1 MMVDAYGLAS
11 SCASPEARAAFETAQ
26 RAFAGHRPQ
35 TAFAIGASLSADP
48 HHIPALALK
57 GFGQV
62 LLARAEL
69 GAEAHDTFTAATAAV
84 NESADTTTDERA
96 LVSALRHAT
105 EGNLRR
111 SADVLDTSFAD
122 RPATLLPFKL
132 AHQLRFMAGDRAG
145 MLKASRRMLRA
156 WEETAP
162 GAGFMLGCHA
172 FALEEH
178 GRFEEAERAG
188 RLAVEL
194 DADDAWGLHA
204 VSHVFEMR
212 GETARGIAWLE
223 QSRLTWSGCNNFAF
237 HVAWHLALY
246 HLERGDH
253 ARVLSLYDE
262 DVRPTQTDDFRDV
275 SNAVS
280 LLWRLEAHGVDVGDR
295 WAHLSEVLLN
305 RQSDATLAFA
315 SLHTL
320 AGLLAIGD
328 DTAADHVVAAIRRR
342 AAGSDEQAAVAR
354 DIALPIAALMA
365 GARILGARATVL
377 SIADRL
383 VELGGSNAQRDFFL
397 LWVARH
403 CAASGDRDGADR
415 LLRVRRTFR
424 RDDRLAVAVADALP
438 PASSLQTIN

>member
-1 MMVDAYGLAS
+1 V
-11 SCASPEARAAFETAQ
+11 
-26 RAFAGHRPQ
+26 
-35 TAFAIGASLSADP
+35 
-48 HHIPALALK
+48 
-57 GFGQV
+57 
-62 LLARAEL
+62 
-69 GAEAHDTFTAATAAV
+69 
-84 NESADTTTDERA
+84 
-96 LVSALRHAT
+96 
-105 EGNLRR
+105 
-111 SADVLDTSFAD
+111 
-122 RPATLLPFKL
+122 L

-145 MLKASRRMLRA
+145 MLNASKRMLRA

-253 ARVLSLYDE
+253 AQVLTLYDE

-295 WAHLSEVLLN
+295 WAHLSGVLLN

-328 DTAADHVVAAIRRR
+328 DTAADQVVAAIRRR

-354 DIALPIAALMA
+354 DIALPIARLMV
-365 GARILGARATVL
+365 GARTRGAKATVL

-397 LWVARH
+397 LWVAHH
-403 CAASGDRDGADR
+403 CAASGDSDGADR
-415 LLRVRRTFR
+415 LLNVRRTFR
-424 RDDRLAVAVADALP
+424 PDDQLAMAVADALP
-438 PASSLQTIN
+438 RSSSLQAIN